1 MLTKQKLIFKSLPA
15 EMHPRKLVKTCSNGM
30 PRIRS
35 HIVRFGEANRVADD
49 RLLHVGEEPQNTTP
63 SHIKF
68 ERHFPI
74 HSLLVIVH
82 SA

>member
-1 MLTKQKLIFKSLPA
+1 MKQKSIFKSLPG
-15 EMHPRKLVKTCSNGM
+15 EMHPRELVEACSNGM
-30 PRIRS
+30 PRIRP

-49 RLLHVGEEPQNTTP
+49 RLLQVGMEPQNTVP

-68 ERHFPI
+68 ERPFPI